1 MDVNQANLPPELAIV
16 ISFSGQGG
24 VERMITTLAEQFVL
38 LGKRVDLVAIKED
51 TTKLEQLEAAGVNVV
66 KLHVRHST
74 MATWALARYL
84 DRRRPSV
91 VLAAKDRAGR
101 STLAARRMS
110 SSKPR
115 VFIRIGTTLSEAI
128 QHQSRFRQW
137 LRYRPIRRSYP
148 QADGIVAISQGVADD
163 VGVISNIDRGKVHVI
178 PNPVIGPAL
187 HALANSGI
195 SHPWVDHPQE
205 PVIIGMGRL
214 TRQKDFQTLIKG
226 FAELQKSRKSRLI
239 ILGEGRDRYNLTQLV
254 RQLGI
259 ENQVDMPGHQENP
272 YCWLNRASLF
282 VLSSRWEGFGNVLAE
297 AMALGTPVVS
307 TDCRS
312 GPRELLDGG
321 RLGPLVPVGDPI
333 ALSRAMR
340 DMLDHPTHASVLK
353 DGVKEYH
360 AETSARR
367 YLEVMGLEA
376 PK

>member
-1 MDVNQANLPPELAIV
+1 MDVDQANLAPDLAIV

-24 VERMITTLAEQFVL
+24 VEKMITALAERFVS

-51 TTKLEQLEAAGVNVV
+51 KNKLEQLEAAGVNVV
-66 KLHVRHST
+66 RLHVQHST
-74 MATWALARYL
+74 MATRALASYL
-84 DRRRPSV
+84 DRRQPSV

-128 QHQSRFRQW
+128 RHHSRFRQW

-148 QADGIVAISQGVADD
+148 HADGIVAISQGVADD
-163 VGVISNIDRGKVHVI
+163 VAFISNIDKGKIHVI
-178 PNPVIGPAL
+178 PNPVIGSAL
-187 HALANSGI
+187 RTLAKADI
-195 SHPWVDHPQE
+195 SHPWVDHSQE

-214 TRQKDFQTLIKG
+214 TRQKDFPTLIKG

-259 ENQVDMPGHQENP
+259 QDRVDMPGHQANP
-272 YCWLNRASLF
+272 YCWLSRASLF

-297 AMALGTPVVS
+297 AMALGIPVVS

-321 RLGPLVPVGDPI
+321 RLGPLVPVGDHN

-340 DMLDHPTHASVLK
+340 DMLDHPTHPSDLK
-353 DGVKEYH
+353 EGVTEYH

-367 YLEVMGLEA
+367 YLEVMGLEV